1 MERLEE
7 PKICATLMTEEMH
20 ATCVLE
26 RVSWI
31 QKLIFS
37 SFYYAF
43 TEQCTRGH
51 SGGFFDSRVAKTPL
65 VTKSSGILECYSD
78 SLY

>member
-1 MERLEE
+1 
-7 PKICATLMTEEMH
+7 MTEEMH

-37 SFYYAF
+37 SSIMHLQNNAQEGTLVAF
-43 TEQCTRGH
+43 WLTCSKNPFG
-51 SGGFFDSRVAKTPL
+51 D
-65 VTKSSGILECYSD
+65 
-78 SLY
+78 